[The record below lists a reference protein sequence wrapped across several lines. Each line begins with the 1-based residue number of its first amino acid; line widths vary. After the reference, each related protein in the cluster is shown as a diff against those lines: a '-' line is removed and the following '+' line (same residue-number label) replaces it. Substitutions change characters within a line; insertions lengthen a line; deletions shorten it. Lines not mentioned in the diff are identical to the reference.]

1 MFKVEK
7 TEYVNKTF
15 RFPKQFVEELQT
27 FASKNDISVN
37 ELVMQCC
44 KYALK
49 NSVNI
54 NTHEDNK

>member
-15 RFPKQFVEELQT
+15 RFPKEFVEELQI

-37 ELVMQCC
+37 ELVIQCC

-54 NTHEDNK
+54 NSANSK